1 MGLADAGRVHHPTG
15 PCDTSSVGGTARG
28 TSARDGLSALIG
40 RTAPP
45 VRLGRFHL
53 VSDGARGCRTVRHP
67 TGQTVRSASSL
78 YALLVSPRFGLALP
92 ASKSNQV
99 PARWKGSLRTTD
111 AFTTDRTCRS
121 VSPPQGLTPYINFA
135 EKRAFFYARPQF
147 RTTPRDNSGVV
158 HFGQLRP
165 STNGGSIHKFC

>member
-1 MGLADAGRVHHPTG
+1 MGLADAGRVHYPTG

-135 EKRAFFYARPQF
+135 EKRALFLCSSAISDNSEGQLRSCPF
-147 RTTPRDNSGVV
+147 RTTPTLNERRL
-158 HFGQLRP
+158 H
-165 STNGGSIHKFC
+165 T